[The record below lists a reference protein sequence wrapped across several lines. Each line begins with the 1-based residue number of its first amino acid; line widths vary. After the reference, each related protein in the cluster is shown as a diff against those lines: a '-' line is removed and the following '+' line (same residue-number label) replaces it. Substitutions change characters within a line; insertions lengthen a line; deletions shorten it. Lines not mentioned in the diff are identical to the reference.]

1 MQALYPRP
9 DEHAAVRTDLKAIFV
24 SLELSRSTWVITSL
38 SPGGG
43 EKMSKHAVPS
53 GDIPALLARLS
64 QLKEKARARTGQVFP
79 IIVIQEAGLDGF
91 WIHRVLQQEGIESY
105 VVDPASIAT
114 SRRRRR
120 AKTDKIDGEA
130 LVRALLAYKRGE
142 PRVCAMVQAP
152 TPHEEDRRRISRE
165 REVLTAERIQHVNR
179 IKGLLFAQGIGNY
192 EPLHRNRR
200 ERLEE
205 LITGDGRPLPEGLK
219 AQISREL
226 DRLELLIEQIKA
238 VEAERDAVLA
248 QAQASPGVP
257 APAAQLLAL
266 RGIGPEAAATLWTE
280 GLFRTF
286 NNRKQVAAYAGLAP
300 TPWQSG
306 SVHRDQGVSKA
317 GNPRLRTIMIQ
328 IAWLWLRH
336 QPQSALAVWFHER
349 IKLKGGRLGKAMIVA
364 LARKLLI
371 ALWKYATAGI
381 LMEGAVLKPA

>member
-91 WIHRVLQQEGIESY
+91 WIHRVLQQEGIESH

-165 REVLTAERIQHVNR
+165 REVLTAERVQHVNR
-179 IKGLLFAQGIGNY
+179 IKGLLFAQGIGDY

-200 ERLEE
+200 ERLAE
-205 LITGDGRPLPEGLK
+205 LITGDGRPLPECLK

-266 RGIGPEAAATLWTE
+266 RGIGPEAAATLWSE

-336 QPQSALAVWFHER
+336 QPQSALALWYRAR
-349 IKLKGGRLGKAMIVA
+349 IKRTGGRLGKTMIIA
-364 LARKLLI
+364 LARKLLV
-371 ALWKYATAGI
+371 ALWKYATAGVLI
-381 LMEGAVLKPA
+381 EGAVLKPA